1 MFEHVFMWRLIEWN
15 ERPHFVGTWIDRTLG
30 DIHMNKIV
38 KGMIAMGFAF
48 GMANSAFSAEA
59 LKLGY
64 LVKQPEEPWF
74 QTEWNFADKAGKD
87 LGFKVIKIAVP
98 DGEKTLNAIDSLAAN
113 GAKGFVICTPDP
125 KLGAA
130 IMAKANSM
138 GLKVITVDDQFVNAK
153 GQPMEQVPL
162 VMMAATKIGER
173 QGQEL
178 YKEMQKRQWDVK
190 ATGVLAITA
199 DELDTARRRVE
210 GSLSA
215 LKVAGFPDAQI
226 YRSPTKANDIP
237 GALDAANSML
247 VQHPEVK
254 NWLIVGMNDN
264 TVLGGVRATEG
275 QGFKAANVIG
285 IGING
290 VDAVNELS
298 KSSATGF
305 LGSLL
310 PSPDVHGYKSIQMLH
325 DWVVNGAE
333 PANFTEVTDVVLIT
347 RDNFK
352 VELQKKG
359 L

>member
-1 MFEHVFMWRLIEWN
+1 
-15 ERPHFVGTWIDRTLG
+15 
-30 DIHMNKIV
+30 MNKIV
-38 KGMIAMGFAF
+38 KGMIAMGFAL
-48 GMANSAFSAEA
+48 GMENSAFSAEA

-87 LGFKVIKIAVP
+87 LGFEVIKIAVP

-138 GLKVITVDDQFVNAK
+138 DLKVITVDDQFVNAK

-210 GSLSA
+210 GSLGA
-215 LKVAGFPDAQI
+215 LKAAGFPEGQI
-226 YRSPTKANDIP
+226 FRAPTKSNDIP

-275 QGFKAANVIG
+275 QGFKAENVIG

-333 PANFTEVTDVVLIT
+333 PAKFTEVTDVVLIT

-352 VELQKKG
+352 AELQKKG

>member
-1 MFEHVFMWRLIEWN
+1 
-15 ERPHFVGTWIDRTLG
+15 
-30 DIHMNKIV
+30 MNKMV
-38 KGMIAMGFAF
+38 KSLIAAGLAL
-48 GMANSAFSAEA
+48 GMANAAVAEEK
-59 LKLGY
+59 LKLGF

-74 QTEWNFADKAGKD
+74 QTEWAFADKAGQD
-87 LGFKVIKIAVP
+87 LNFEVMKIAVP

-125 KLGAA
+125 KLGPA
-130 IMAKANSM
+130 IAAKARSLD
-138 GLKVITVDDQFVNAK
+138 LKVIAVDDQFVNAR
-153 GQPMEQVPL
+153 GQPMTDVPL

-178 YKEMQKRQWDVK
+178 YQEMTKRQWDQKVS
-190 ATGVLAITA
+190 GVLAITA
-199 DELDTARRRVE
+199 DELDTARRRVD
-210 GSLSA
+210 GSISA
-215 LKVAGFPDAQI
+215 LKAAGFPEAQI
-226 YRSPTKANDIP
+226 YRVPTKANDIP

-275 QGFKAANVIG
+275 QGFKADNVIG

-305 LGSLL
+305 YGSLL

-325 DWVVNGAE
+325 DWVVNGVE
-333 PANFTEVTDVVLIT
+333 PAKFTEVTDVVLIT

>member
-1 MFEHVFMWRLIEWN
+1 MK
-15 ERPHFVGTWIDRTLG
+15 
-30 DIHMNKIV
+30 KIV
-38 KGMIAMGFAF
+38 KTLLAAGLAF
-48 GMANSAFSAEA
+48 GMSNSAFSADQ
-59 LKLGY
+59 LKLGF

-74 QTEWNFADKAGKD
+74 QTEWAFADKAGKEMN
-87 LGFKVIKIAVP
+87 FEVIKIAVP

-125 KLGAA
+125 RLGPA
-130 IMAKANSM
+130 ILAKAKSM
-138 GLKVITVDDQFVNAK
+138 DLKVITVDDQFVNAK
-153 GQPMEQVPL
+153 GKVMTNVPL

-178 YKEMQKRQWDVK
+178 YKEMTHRGWNVADS
-190 ATGVLAITA
+190 GVLAITA
-199 DELDTARRRVE
+199 NELDTARRRVE
-210 GSLSA
+210 GSISA
-215 LKVAGFPDAQI
+215 LKAAGFPAEQI
-226 YRSPTKANDIP
+226 YSVPTKTNDIP

-247 VQHPEVK
+247 VQHPKVK

-275 QGFKAANVIG
+275 QGFKAENVIG

-298 KSSATGF
+298 KSKATGF
-305 LGSLL
+305 YGSLL
-310 PSPDVHGYKSIQMLH
+310 PSPDIHGYKSIKMLH
-325 DWVVNGAE
+325 DWVVNGVE
-333 PANFTEVTDVVLIT
+333 PPMFTEVTDVVLIT

-352 VELQKKG
+352 EELKKKG

>member
-1 MFEHVFMWRLIEWN
+1 
-15 ERPHFVGTWIDRTLG
+15 
-30 DIHMNKIV
+30 MNKIV
-38 KGMIAMGFAF
+38 KGMIAMGVAL
-48 GMANSAFSAEA
+48 GMANSAFAAET

-87 LGFKVIKIAVP
+87 LGFEVIKIAVP

-130 IMAKANSM
+130 IMAKARSM
-138 GLKVITVDDQFVNAK
+138 DLKVITVDDQFVNAK

-178 YKEMQKRQWDVK
+178 YKEMQKRQWDPK
-190 ATGVLAITA
+190 SSAVLAITA

-210 GSLSA
+210 GSLGA
-215 LKVAGFPDAQI
+215 LKAAGFPEGQI
-226 YRSPTKANDIP
+226 HRAPTKSNDIP
-237 GALDAANSML
+237 GALDAANL
-247 VQHPEVK
+247 
-254 NWLIVGMNDN
+254 
-264 TVLGGVRATEG
+264 
-275 QGFKAANVIG
+275 
-285 IGING
+285 
-290 VDAVNELS
+290 NELS

-325 DWVVNGAE
+325 DWVVNDAE
-333 PANFTEVTDVVLIT
+333 PAKFTEVTDVVLIT

-352 VELQKKG
+352 AELQKKG

>member
-1 MFEHVFMWRLIEWN
+1 
-15 ERPHFVGTWIDRTLG
+15 
-30 DIHMNKIV
+30 
-38 KGMIAMGFAF
+38 
-48 GMANSAFSAEA
+48 MAE
-59 LKLGY
+59 
-64 LVKQPEEPWF
+64 
-74 QTEWNFADKAGKD
+74 
-87 LGFKVIKIAVP
+87 
-98 DGEKTLNAIDSLAAN
+98 
-113 GAKGFVICTPDP
+113 
-125 KLGAA
+125 
-130 IMAKANSM
+130 ANSM
-138 GLKVITVDDQFVNAK
+138 NLKVITVDDEFVNAK
-153 GQPMEQVPL
+153 WLPMEQLPL

-178 YKEMQKRQWDVK
+178 YKEMQKRQWDLK

-199 DELDTARRRVE
+199 DELDTARRRVD

-215 LKVAGFPDAQI
+215 LKAAGFPEGQI

-275 QGFKAANVIG
+275 QGFKAENVIG

-325 DWVVNGAE
+325 DWVVNGTE
-333 PANFTEVTDVVLIT
+333 PAKFTEVTDVVLIT

>member
-1 MFEHVFMWRLIEWN
+1 
-15 ERPHFVGTWIDRTLG
+15 
-30 DIHMNKIV
+30 MNKIV
-38 KGMIAMGFAF
+38 KGMIAMGFAL
-48 GMANSAFSAEA
+48 GMADSAFSTEA

-87 LGFKVIKIAVP
+87 LGFEVIKIAVP

-138 GLKVITVDDQFVNAK
+138 DLKVITVDDQFVNAK

-210 GSLSA
+210 GSLGA
-215 LKVAGFPDAQI
+215 LKAAGFPEGQI
-226 YRSPTKANDIP
+226 FRAPTKSNDIP

-275 QGFKAANVIG
+275 QGFKAENVIG

-333 PANFTEVTDVVLIT
+333 PAKFTEVTDVVLIT

-352 VELQKKG
+352 AELQKKG